1 MKELKDYKNKDF
13 LKQNLMG
20 PNVILLA
27 AEALDKA
34 PIGSAERILDLGC
47 GTGLSSM
54 YLAEN
59 SKATVYAMDL
69 WIHSTE
75 NFKRFVEFGFEK
87 RIVPIHADA
96 NDTPFADDFFD
107 AAYSFDSYHYFGR
120 NYEYLDKHLAPLV
133 KKGGSI
139 VIVIPGLKQELDY
152 LPDEMAM
159 SWTKEDIDTIRSLE
173 YWRDI
178 FSKSKLT
185 EISSITEMDCYEVSW
200 KDWLATDN
208 PYAVSDRPAMEAGAG
223 KYMNLI
229 CAVLKRI

>member
-1 MKELKDYKNKDF
+1 
-13 LKQNLMG
+13 MG

-27 AEALDKA
+27 EEALNLA
-34 PIGSAERILDLGC
+34 PIGSAQRVLDLGC
-47 GTGLSSM
+47 GMGLSSM
-54 YLAEN
+54 CLAEHTE
-59 SKATVYAMDL
+59 ATVYAMDL
-69 WIHSTE
+69 WIHATE
-75 NFKRFVEFGFEK
+75 NYRRFVEFGFDK
-87 RIVPIHADA
+87 RIIPIHVDA

-107 AAYSFDSYHYFGR
+107 GAYSFDSYHYFGM
-120 NYEYLDKHLAPLV
+120 NYEYLDAHLAPLV
-133 KKGGSI
+133 KIGGSI

-152 LPDEMAM
+152 LPDEMAL
-159 SWTKEDIDTIRSLE
+159 SWTKDDIDTIRSID

-185 EISSITEMDCYEVSW
+185 GISSITEMNCYEQSW
-200 KDWLATDN
+200 KDWLACDN

>member
-1 MKELKDYKNKDF
+1 M
-13 LKQNLMG
+13 MG
-20 PNVILLA
+20 PNVILLVE
-27 AEALDKA
+27 EALNLA
-34 PIGSAERILDLGC
+34 PMGSVERVLDLGC
-47 GTGLSSM
+47 GMGLSSM
-54 YLAEN
+54 CLADH
-59 SKATVYAMDL
+59 SKATVFAMDL
-69 WIHSTE
+69 WIQATE
-75 NFKRFVEFGFEK
+75 NYGRFVEFGFDK

-96 NDTPFADDFFD
+96 NDTPFADDYFD
-107 AAYSFDSYHYFGR
+107 AAYSFDSYHYFGM
-120 NYEYLDKHLAPLV
+120 NYDYLDAHLATLI

-139 VIVIPGLKQELDY
+139 VIVIPGLKKELDY

-159 SWTKEDIDTIRSLE
+159 SWTKEDIDTIRSID

-185 EISSITEMDCYEVSW
+185 EICAITEMNCYEQSW
-200 KDWLATDN
+200 KDWLACDN